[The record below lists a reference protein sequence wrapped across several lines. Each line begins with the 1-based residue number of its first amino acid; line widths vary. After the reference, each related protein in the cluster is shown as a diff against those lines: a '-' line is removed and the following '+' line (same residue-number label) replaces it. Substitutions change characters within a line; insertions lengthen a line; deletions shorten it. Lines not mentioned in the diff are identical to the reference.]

1 MYLLVS
7 LEIGVGYS
15 FSANWVS
22 LITKDRGTSFVY
34 VSDINSPDRS
44 TNNVN
49 WYDYHFPGT
58 INNSANSVYYN
69 TTIAFFETTD
79 QIYAHGFVAQFC
91 FTNCP
96 SSGGGNDPLL
106 SQAGVIAVS
115 VVGAV
120 VGLAALGYVGYI
132 VSGKSAGAA
141 AGTGAARQSAA
152 SGVGAAPAKGIVN
165 PMTGS
170 IHSGIALSETSES
183 F

>member
-1 MYLLVS
+1 VLL
-7 LEIGVGYS
+7 LIGVGYS
-15 FSANWVS
+15 FSANWES
-22 LITKDRGTSFVY
+22 LITKARGTSFVY

-69 TTIAFFETTD
+69 TTIAFFETTN

-91 FTNCP
+91 FSNCP
-96 SSGGGNDPLL
+96 GSGDGGSDPLL

-132 VSGKSAGAA
+132 FSGKSAGVARGGAGAA
-141 AGTGAARQSAA
+141 AVTARSTTTG
-152 SGVGAAPAKGIVN
+152 VVN
-165 PMTGS
+165 PITGS
-170 IHSGIALSETSES
+170 IHSGIALSEATGES